1 MKFSALVI
9 CSMLFSVNSFAETSE
24 VKCFKEL
31 RALRA
36 SIAKHSV
43 ATDRV
48 AADSLDSANF
58 VMSMAV
64 SLIAQSNTR
73 VGAYGYSVKT
83 NAQTMIDNVT
93 ILQQGAK
100 AAEADMGTKADEV
113 EDCLINM

>member
-1 MKFSALVI
+1 MKFSAFVLCSILV
-9 CSMLFSVNSFAETSE
+9 SANAFAETSE

-36 SIAKHSV
+36 SMAKHTV
-43 ATDRV
+43 ATDKV

-58 VMSMAV
+58 VMNMAV

-73 VGAYGYSVKT
+73 VGAYGYSVQR
-83 NAQTMIDNVT
+83 NAKIMIDNVN
-93 ILQQGAK
+93 ILQQAAK
-100 AAEADMGTKADEV
+100 TAEADVDTKANEV

>member
-1 MKFSALVI
+1 MKFSALVL

-36 SIAKHSV
+36 SIAKHTV

-58 VMSMAV
+58 VMNMAV

-73 VGAYGYSVKT
+73 VGAYGYSVQR
-83 NAQTMIDNVT
+83 NAQIMLDNVNS
-93 ILQQGAK
+93 LQQGAK
-100 AAEADMGTKADEV
+100 TAEAEMDTKANEV